1 MEYQHRLRA
10 DFRQRKLHPTIEALI
25 WAYHLG
31 KPAQPMAMSDSLA
44 LDVHARVEEERRLF
58 ATLDLQDL
66 EQLAAESQGLVDRAI
81 ALAKRRESDRP
92 GHRLAAPEGERMTDT
107 AAIAPEASRRPPC

>member
-81 ALAKRRESDRP
+81 ALAKRRSVAANARP
-92 GHRLAAPEGERMTDT
+92 ND
-107 AAIAPEASRRPPC
+107 PPTP